1 MKIDKK
7 ICRYIQKRG
16 DITLPE
22 IMAELILD
30 YMTAVSILG
39 VMKKKKKIKQ
49 LDDFRYQY
57 VAPKKKES
65 KEDDDEFDLDFE
77 RMMETIDNNESE
89 EISEITDDTPDI
101 DNEFDDFCIK
111 IIEKIVLSSSSIT
124 RAEALQKAAESLEL
138 FEGSTDTVMLAA
150 LQKAKEEF
158 ELCSN
163 DEFLILRKQL
173 HENEG

>member
-1 MKIDKK
+1 MTTMTISLTSK
-7 ICRYIQKRG
+7 
-16 DITLPE
+16 
-22 IMAELILD
+22 AEFILD

-57 VAPKKKES
+57 ISPKKKES

-77 RMMETIDNNESE
+77 KMMEAIDSDEV
-89 EISEITDDTPDI
+89 SEIPDDTPDI

-124 RAEALQKAAESLEL
+124 RAEALQKATESLEL

>member
-1 MKIDKK
+1 MKIDKN

-16 DITLPE
+16 DFTLPE
-22 IMAELILD
+22 IMAEFILD

-57 VAPKKKES
+57 ISPKKKEP

-77 RMMETIDNNESE
+77 KMMETIDSDEA
-89 EISEITDDTPDI
+89 SEIPDDTPDI

-124 RAEALQKAAESLEL
+124 RAEALQKATESLEL

-150 LQKAKEEF
+150 LQKAKEGF